1 VIAQVRFSPAE
12 GRRCDEGQRK
22 ERCLETTKDHD
33 IDMSLFTATR
43 RLRLAVLA
51 GCVLALAGASS
62 ARAATAINPLGCAP
76 TKDLNTP
83 LTSFGDHSLYALA
96 PGGTFAGGTTD
107 GWHLSNAALV
117 ADNEP
122 YGVVGNDGSSLGLGA
137 NGVAISEPMC
147 IDETFPN
154 FRFFAKAAKAGKSP
168 LTVTVLFMDAK
179 GSIKSVRSGSYV
191 AKSAGWNLV
200 NPMAI
205 GIDIHPTATNAA
217 APVAFQFTSAKDGN
231 WQIDDLLVDPYRRG

>member
-1 VIAQVRFSPAE
+1 MIAQVRFSPAE

-51 GCVLALAGASS
+51 GCVLGLAGASS

-96 PGGTFAGGTTD
+96 PGGTFAGGTTG

-122 YGVVGNDGSSLGLGA
+122 YGVVGNDGSSLGLGMLGRQVKFLA
-137 NGVAISEPMC
+137 YEG
-147 IDETFPN
+147 D
-154 FRFFAKAAKAGKSP
+154 FAKDLREGLGTLLCADGC
-168 LTVTVLFMDAK
+168 
-179 GSIKSVRSGSYV
+179 SYE
-191 AKSAGWNLV
+191 GE
-200 NPMAI
+200 
-205 GIDIHPTATNAA
+205 
-217 APVAFQFTSAKDGN
+217 
-231 WQIDDLLVDPYRRG
+231 

>member
-1 VIAQVRFSPAE
+1 VIAQVRFSAAE
-12 GRRCDEGQRK
+12 GRRWVRRASQGAALQ
-22 ERCLETTKDHD
+22 TTEDHD
-33 IDMSLFTATR
+33 IDMSLFTASR
-43 RLRLAVLA
+43 RSALAVLA
-51 GCVLALAGASS
+51 GCILGLAGASS
-62 ARAATAINPLGCAP
+62 AHAATAVNPLGCAP
-76 TKDLNTP
+76 TTELNTP

-96 PGGTFAGGTTD
+96 PGGTFAGGAIG
-107 GWHLSNAALV
+107 GWRLTNAALV
-117 ADNEP
+117 AENEP
-122 YGVVGNDGSSLGLGA
+122 FGVVGNDGSSLGLRA

-154 FRFFAKAAKAGKSP
+154 FRFFAKAAKVGKSP

-179 GSIKSVRSGSYV
+179 GNIGSVKSGTYV
-191 AKSAGWNLV
+191 AKTAGWNLV

-217 APVAFQFTSAKDGN
+217 APVAFQFASAKDGS